1 MANSL
6 DDLKTAIGTIQEL
19 LRQLQD
25 VDREAI
31 RMEDAGE
38 DVDPNDDA
46 GVSPAWDQLYEAAK
60 DLWRSI
66 YQIADEYELS
76 SDRYFD
82 TDEFE
87 SYLVSQA
94 LLNA

>member
-6 DDLKTAIGTIQEL
+6 DDLKSAITEIQGL
-19 LRQLQD
+19 LRQMQEI
-25 VDREAI
+25 DREAS

-38 DVDPNDDA
+38 DVDPNDET
-46 GVSPAWDQLYEAAK
+46 GVSPAWEQLYDSARA
-60 DLWRSI
+60 LWRSI
-66 YQIADEYELS
+66 YQIADQYELN
-76 SDRYFD
+76 SDKYFD
-82 TDEFE
+82 TDELD

>member
-1 MANSL
+1 MASSL
-6 DDLKTAIGTIQEL
+6 DDLKSAITEIQEV
-19 LRQLQD
+19 LRQLQAI
-25 VDREAI
+25 DREAS

-38 DVDPNDDA
+38 DVDPNDET
-46 GVSPAWDQLYEAAK
+46 GVSPAWEELYDSARE
-60 DLWRSI
+60 LWRSI
-66 YQIADEYELS
+66 HQIADQYELN
-76 SDRYFD
+76 SDKYFD